1 MKISSKTIEEIGM
14 TVILMLAMFAIFLT
28 IDYVRKGK
36 EARET
41 DAAREEAASVAPRV
55 FPTIVSGFE
64 LPENRRYHQG
74 HTWALQESPTLVRVG
89 LDDFGARL
97 AGKIDE
103 ISLPKRGQWL
113 RQGQKFA
120 TLLRD
125 GQKTDL
131 VSPVEG
137 EVTNVNEALF
147 SDVALMNSDPYGQ
160 GWFVSVLSPDLP
172 TSFRN
177 LLNGT
182 LARKWMAEASSRL
195 QMHVPALAGAVA
207 QDGGLA
213 VHDLTVQMPTTK
225 WAEVTR
231 EFFLT

>member
-1 MKISSKTIEEIGM
+1 M

-36 EARET
+36 EAAET
-41 DAAREEAASVAPRV
+41 AEARHEAESVAPRSL
-55 FPTIVSGFE
+55 PTIVAGFD

-89 LDDFGARL
+89 IDDFGARL
-97 AGKIDE
+97 AGKVDE
-103 ISLPKRGQWL
+103 IALPKRGQWI

-120 TLLRD
+120 ALLRD
-125 GQKTDL
+125 GQKVEL

-137 EVTNVNEALF
+137 EVTNINEALL
-147 SDVALMNSDPYGQ
+147 SDTALLNNDPYGQ
-160 GWFVSVLSPDLP
+160 GWFVSVLSPDLA

-177 LLNGT
+177 LLNGS
-182 LARKWMAEASSRL
+182 LARRWMAEASSRL
-195 QMHVPALAGAVA
+195 QMHIPSLAGAVS

-213 VHDLTVQMPTTK
+213 VHDLTVQLPTAK
-225 WAEVTR
+225 WSELTR

>member
-1 MKISSKTIEEIGM
+1 M

-28 IDYVRKGK
+28 IDYLRKGK
-36 EARET
+36 EET
-41 DAAREEAASVAPRV
+41 QTAEAAREAAATSPRLLPSIVA
-55 FPTIVSGFE
+55 GFE
-64 LPENRRYHQG
+64 LPANLSYHQG

-89 LDDFGARL
+89 IDDFGARL
-97 AGKIDE
+97 VGKIDA
-103 ISLPKRGQWL
+103 ITLPKRGQWI

-120 TLLRD
+120 TLTRD
-125 GQKTDL
+125 GQKTEL

-137 EVTNVNEALF
+137 EVTSVNEDM
-147 SDVALMNSDPYGQ
+147 SKDVSMLNADPYGR

-177 LLNGT
+177 LLNGS
-182 LARKWMAEASSRL
+182 LARKWMAEASGRL
-195 QMHVPALAGAVA
+195 QMRIPALAGAVA
-207 QDGGLA
+207 QDGGVA
-213 VHDLTVQMPTTK
+213 VHDLTMHLPTTK

>member
-1 MKISSKTIEEIGM
+1 M

-36 EARET
+36 EAKET
-41 DAAREEAASVAPRV
+41 AAAREEAASVPPRTL
-55 FPTIVSGFE
+55 PTIVSGFE

-89 LDDFGARL
+89 IDDFGARL
-97 AGKIDE
+97 VGKIDE
-103 ISLPKRGQWL
+103 ITLPKRGQWI

-120 TLLRD
+120 TLVRD
-125 GQKTDL
+125 GQKAEL

-137 EVTNVNEALF
+137 EVTSVNESLLSDAAL
-147 SDVALMNSDPYGQ
+147 LNNDPYGQ
-160 GWFVSVLSPDLP
+160 GWFISVISPDLAI
-172 TSFRN
+172 SFRN
-177 LLNGT
+177 LLNGS
-182 LARKWMAEASSRL
+182 LARRWMAEASSRL
-195 QMHVPALAGAVA
+195 QTQIPALAGAVA
-207 QDGGLA
+207 QDGGIA

-225 WAEVTR
+225 WAEITR

>member
-1 MKISSKTIEEIGM
+1 M

-28 IDYVRKGK
+28 IDYLRKGK
-36 EARET
+36 EATATAEAER
-41 DAAREEAASVAPRV
+41 EAAATPSRSLPAIVA
-55 FPTIVSGFE
+55 GFH

-74 HTWALQESPTLVRVG
+74 HTWALQESPTLARVG

-97 AGKIDE
+97 AGKVDGVV
-103 ISLPKRGQWL
+103 LPKRGQWI

-120 TLLRD
+120 ALIRD
-125 GQKTDL
+125 GQKTEI

-137 EVTNVNEALF
+137 EVTSVNEAVLANA
-147 SDVALMNSDPYGQ
+147 ALMNSDPYGE
-160 GWFVSVLSPDLP
+160 GWLVSVLSPDIP

-177 LLNGT
+177 LLNGS
-182 LARKWMAEASSRL
+182 LARKWMAEAASRL
-195 QMHVPALAGAVA
+195 QMRVPALAGAVA

-213 VHDLTVQMPTTK
+213 VHDLTVQLPTTQ
-225 WAEVTR
+225 WAELTR

>member
-1 MKISSKTIEEIGM
+1 M

-28 IDYVRKGK
+28 IDYLRKGK
-36 EARET
+36 EAT
-41 DAAREEAASVAPRV
+41 DTAEAGQEARTATARLV
-55 FPTIVSGFE
+55 PTIVAGFD
-64 LPENRRYHQG
+64 LPDNRKYHLG

-89 LDDFGARL
+89 IDDFGARL
-97 AGKIDE
+97 AGRIDE
-103 ISLPKRGQWL
+103 VVLPKRGQWI

-125 GQKTDL
+125 GQKTEL

-137 EVTNVNEALF
+137 EVTGVNEALLA
-147 SDVALMNSDPYGQ
+147 DAALLNNDPYGQ

-182 LARKWMAEASSRL
+182 LARKWMAEAASRL
-195 QMHVPALAGAVA
+195 QMRIPALAGAVA

-213 VHDLTVQMPTTK
+213 MHDLTVQLATEK
-225 WAEVTR
+225 WAEITR

>member
-1 MKISSKTIEEIGM
+1 M

-28 IDYVRKGK
+28 IDYLRKGR

-41 DAAREEAASVAPRV
+41 EAAREEAASVAPRV
-55 FPTIVSGFE
+55 LPTIVAGFE

-89 LDDFGARL
+89 IDDFGARL
-97 AGKIDE
+97 VGKIDE
-103 ISLPKRGQWL
+103 INLPKRGQWV

-120 TLLRD
+120 TLVRD
-125 GQKTDL
+125 GQKTEL

-137 EVTNVNEALF
+137 EVTNVNDAL
-147 SDVALMNSDPYGQ
+147 SSNAAMLNNDPYGQ

-177 LLNGT
+177 LLNGS
-182 LARKWMAEASSRL
+182 LARKWMAEASSHL
-195 QMHVPALAGAVA
+195 QARIPALAGAVA
-207 QDGGLA
+207 QDGGVA
-213 VHDLTVQMPTTK
+213 VHDLTVQMPTAK
-225 WAEVTR
+225 WAEITR
-231 EFFLT
+231 EFFFT